1 MKSIAFFISSNGYG
15 HYDRC
20 KEIASYLNSDVDI
33 TFFSNNFQYKKLGL
47 PTKYKFIELEKNTIR
62 WDKNLAKNK
71 IRFKSYKEGLKEKSN
86 YFKKYDIIISDNIV
100 GILKY
105 RPDTILSGSFFWKDT
120 FLSKFG
126 KNKLTYFDNNLL
138 SKHNPLLLTNKYL
151 EIGEVKK
158 YTNRKQFGFGCPELP
173 YKLNKTTSTVF
184 IKPSLNYLQSY
195 NEFADKISTKYTTDI
210 KKTKE
215 TCLIARPGGG
225 IITHCVKHYIPLIA
239 IYDEND
245 SNEIIELAHNVEKLG
260 IGYKHNIKD
269 KLNLDFIE
277 DNSIYKDTQL
287 IKNGYKKAAEFISS
301 VL

>member
-20 KEIASYLNSDVDI
+20 KQIASYLNSDIKI
-33 TFFSNNFQYKKLGL
+33 TFFSNNFQHKKLGL
-47 PTKYKFIELEKNTIR
+47 SDNYEFIELEKNTIR

-86 YFKKYDIIISDNIV
+86 YFKNYDIIISDNIV

-105 RPDTILSGSFFWKDT
+105 RPDAILSGSFFWKDT
-120 FLSKFG
+120 FLNKFG

-138 SKHNPLLLTNKYL
+138 AKHNPLLLTNKYL

-173 YKLNKTTSTVF
+173 YKPYKITDTVF
-184 IKPSLNYLQSY
+184 IEPSLNYLDSY
-195 NEFADKISTKYTTDI
+195 SNFAKKIPIKFITDI
-210 KKTKE
+210 KKTDGAL
-215 TCLIARPGGG
+215 LIARPGGG
-225 IITHCVKHYIPLIA
+225 IITHCVKHHIPLIA

-245 SNEIIELAHNVEKLG
+245 SNEIIELADNVEKLG
-260 IGYKHNIKD
+260 IGYKHNIKE
-269 KLNLDFIE
+269 KLNLDFVK

-287 IKNGYKKAAEFISS
+287 DKNGYKKAAKFISS
-301 VL
+301 VI

>member
-20 KEIASYLNSDVDI
+20 KEIASYLDNDIKI
-33 TFFSNNFQYKKLGL
+33 TFFSNNFQYEKLGL
-47 PTKYKFIELEKNTIR
+47 SDKYEYIELKKNTIR
-62 WDKNLAKNK
+62 WDKSLSKNK

-86 YFKKYDIIISDNIV
+86 YFKNYDIIISDNIV

-105 RPDTILSGSFFWKDT
+105 RPDAILSGSFFWKDT

-138 SKHNPLLLTNKYL
+138 TKYNPLILSNKYL
-151 EIGEVKK
+151 EIGEVKQ
-158 YTNRKQFGFGCPELP
+158 YTNKKQFGFGCPDLP
-173 YKLNKTTSTVF
+173 YKLNKINNTVF
-184 IKPSLNYLQSY
+184 IKPSLNYIDTYSNFIHQ
-195 NEFADKISTKYTTDI
+195 IPTKFTTDI
-210 KKTKE
+210 RKTKE
-215 TCLIARPGGG
+215 TLLIARPGGG
-225 IITHCVKHYIPLIA
+225 IITHCVKHHIPLVA

-260 IGYKHNIKD
+260 IGYKHNIKE

-301 VL
+301 VI